1 MKQVLLET
9 VISWAVSRW
18 HNEASANDVLLS
30 SLPCDDVHS
39 RKHMSFH
46 FILMYVEGS
55 VRTVYWL
62 RQFYI
67 FEWGVVDAEVLEA
80 QWMSGS
86 CEIKCPCFVWCRGI
100 NCKSNG
106 WTEERTEKWWCL
118 LGSSCRTEE
127 ADGMDKGW
135 CLLPVGLLLPNR
147 GGWWTMTWRAVD
159 WEK

>member
-18 HNEASANDVLLS
+18 HNELSTLRRRPLKKPYVVRFYIDVL
-30 SLPCDDVHS
+30 
-39 RKHMSFH
+39 
-46 FILMYVEGS
+46 EGS

-118 LGSSCRTEE
+118 LGSCCRTEE

-135 CLLPVGLLLPNR
+135 CLLPVACWAPTAEQRRLVTGCVGQER
-147 GGWWTMTWRAVD
+147 TMTRRAVD
-159 WEK
+159 